1 MGLTLIA
8 TPGVEPVTLAEAKL
22 HLRVD
27 AADDDTLIAALI
39 VAARNQAES
48 RTGRAL
54 VTQQWRLDLD
64 RFPVDTID
72 LPMPPLQS
80 VESITYL
87 DHDGVRQTL
96 AASEYT
102 VISNETPGVVLPAYG
117 KSWPSCRV
125 APGSVQISFTAGYG
139 GAAVAVPQA
148 IKQWMLLQVGHGFA
162 NRESVNVGNI
172 VNEMPYVDALLDPY
186 RVVRFS

>member
-72 LPMPPLQS
+72 LPLPPLQS
-80 VESITYL
+80 VESVTYL
-87 DHDGVRQTL
+87 DAYGVRQNL
-96 AASEYT
+96 AESEYT
-102 VISNETPGVVLPAYG
+102 VIANETPGSVIPDYG
-117 KSWPSCRV
+117 KTWPGCRV
-125 APGSVQISFTAGYG
+125 TPGSVQISFTAGYG
-139 GAAVAVPQA
+139 LAAAVPQD
-148 IKQWMLLQVGHGFA
+148 IKQWMLVQISQWYENRDAEQKAELGF
-162 NRESVNVGNI
+162 
-172 VNEMPYVDALLDPY
+172 VDGLLDPY
-186 RVVRFS
+186 RILRF

>member
-72 LPMPPLQS
+72 LPLPPLQS
-80 VESITYL
+80 VESITHL

-139 GAAVAVPQA
+139 ATAAVPQA
-148 IKQWMLLQVGHGFA
+148 IRQWMLLQVGAWHES
-162 NRESVNVGNI
+162 RESDPSG
-172 VNEMPYVDALLDPY
+172 EMTYVDALLDPY